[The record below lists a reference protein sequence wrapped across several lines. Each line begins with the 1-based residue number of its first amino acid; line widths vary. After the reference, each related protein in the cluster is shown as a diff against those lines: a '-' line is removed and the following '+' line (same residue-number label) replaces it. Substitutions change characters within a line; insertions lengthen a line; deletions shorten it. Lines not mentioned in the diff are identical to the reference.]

1 MRAHTQN
8 QISSRGISLAQL
20 LGIIAIVAVVAA
32 FSGFIGVLDGS
43 RSVKTTDHGPF
54 IFAGPV
60 WESETAAI
68 VSGFRES
75 PEGFARLVDCRM
87 GRRWMTTLEYPGEKL
102 ALGDRVDF
110 VVFRWDPQIAPTA
123 SAYYAKKKVAK
134 KPE

>member
-8 QISSRGISLAQL
+8 KTVSNRGDIPTQI
-20 LGIIAIVAVVAA
+20 LGGLAIVAVALVVVWSLKFVVESA
-32 FSGFIGVLDGS
+32 
-43 RSVKTTDHGPF
+43 KTSHEPY

-102 ALGDRVDF
+102 SLGDRVDF

-134 KPE
+134 KLE